1 MAFPE
6 GFLWGGATAA
16 NQCEGAYDVDG
27 KGLSTADVMSLGGR
41 GVARQVTRDGIE
53 PGLFYPSHTAI
64 DHYHHMAED
73 IALFGEMG
81 WKCYRFSIAWTR
93 IFPTGDEAEPNEAGL
108 AFYDRLFDELERWG
122 IEPLV
127 TISHFETPLGLVRK
141 FGSWESREMVECYVR
156 FARTLLTRYRG
167 RCHLWLTFNEI
178 NNMSTNPWVAAGVDS
193 TDEAVRA
200 RAAYHEFVASAE
212 VVRLAHEIDPA
223 NRVGLMYNGHLSY
236 PASCDPADVIGTMR
250 FEHLMMYYCD
260 VMCRGY
266 YPGYK
271 LRQLEREGI
280 ALPVEPGDDA
290 ILRAGTVDFVSFSYY
305 LTHVTGAKTR
315 GVLKGLQG
323 LDTGY
328 DNPHLAKSEWGWG
341 VDPQGLR
348 FLLNELYD
356 RYQLPVMVVENG
368 LGAVDGIVV
377 EDGVERIHDPYR
389 VEYLR
394 QHLEQLRLAI
404 EEDGVDVMG
413 YTCWGPIDI
422 IAASTGEMSKR
433 YGFIYVDVDDHGHG
447 SFRRIKKDSFDW
459 YREVC
464 RTNGA
469 SLEKED

>member
-1 MAFPE
+1 MAFPD

-16 NQCEGAYDVDG
+16 NQLEGAFNENG
-27 KGLSTADVMSLGGR
+27 KGLSTADVMTVGGR
-41 GVARQVTRDGIE
+41 GKRREVTKDGVD
-53 PGLFYPSHTAI
+53 PMLYYPSHVAV
-64 DHYHHMAED
+64 DHYHHMEED

-93 IFPTGDEAEPNEAGL
+93 IFPNGDETEPCEAGL

-127 TISHFETPLGLVRK
+127 TISHFETPLGLVHK
-141 FGSWESREMVECYVR
+141 FGSWESREMVDCYVR
-156 FARTLLTRYRG
+156 FARTLFERYRG

-193 TDEAVRA
+193 ADEGVRA
-200 RAAYHEFVASAE
+200 RAAYHEFLASAKA
-212 VVRLAHEIDPA
+212 VAIAHEIDPE
-223 NRVGLMYNGHLSY
+223 NKVGLMYNGHLSY
-236 PASCDPADVIGTMR
+236 PATCDPSDVIGTMK
-250 FEHLMMYYCD
+250 FEHQMMYYCD

-266 YPGYK
+266 YPAYQVRK
-271 LRQLEREGI
+271 FNREGI
-280 ALPVEPGDDA
+280 VLPEEPGDDA
-290 ILRAGTVDFVSFSYY
+290 ILREGTVDFVSFSYY
-305 LTHVTGAKTR
+305 LTHVTGQKTS

-323 LDTGY
+323 IQTGY
-328 DNPHLAKSEWGWG
+328 ENPYLEKSAWGWG

-368 LGAVDGIVV
+368 LGAVDEVVV
-377 EDGVERIHDPYR
+377 EDGVERIHDDYR
-389 VEYLR
+389 IDYLR
-394 QHLEQLRLAI
+394 KHIEQLRLAI

-413 YTCWGPIDI
+413 YTSWGPIDI

-433 YGFIYVDVDDHGHG
+433 YGFIYVDVDDAGNG
-447 SFRRIKKDSFDW
+447 SFRRIRKDSFDW
-459 YREVC
+459 YAQVC

-469 SLEKED
+469 CLE

>member
-1 MAFPE
+1 MAFPD

-16 NQCEGAYDVDG
+16 NQLEGAYNVAG
-27 KGLSTADVMSLGGR
+27 KGLSTADVMTVGGR
-41 GVARQVTRDGIE
+41 GKRRKITKDGIH
-53 PGLFYPSHTAI
+53 PDLYYPSHVAI
-64 DHYHHMAED
+64 DHYHHMEED

-81 WKCYRFSIAWTR
+81 WKWYRFSIAWTR
-93 IFPTGDEAEPNEAGL
+93 IFPNGDELEPNEEGL

-156 FARTLLTRYRG
+156 FARTLFERYRG

-193 TDEAVRA
+193 ADEGVRT
-200 RAAYHEFVASAE
+200 RAAYHEFLASAQA
-212 VVRLAHEIDPA
+212 VALAHKIDPA

-236 PASCDPADVIGTMR
+236 PASCDPSDVIGTMK

-271 LRQLEREGI
+271 LRQLAREGI
-280 ALPVEPGDDA
+280 VLPEEPGDA
-290 ILRAGTVDFVSFSYY
+290 SILRAGTVDFVSFSYY
-305 LTHVTGAKTR
+305 LTHVTGQKTG

-323 LDTGY
+323 IQTGY
-328 DNPHLAKSEWGWG
+328 DNPYLEKSAWGWG

-348 FLLNELYD
+348 FLLNELWD

-368 LGAVDGIVV
+368 LGAVDEVVV
-377 EDGVERIHDPYR
+377 EDGMERIHNPLPYR
-389 VEYLR
+389 LPAQTHR
-394 QHLEQLRLAI
+394 
-404 EEDGVDVMG
+404 
-413 YTCWGPIDI
+413 
-422 IAASTGEMSKR
+422 AAAA
-433 YGFIYVDVDDHGHG
+433 GHRG
-447 SFRRIKKDSFDW
+447 GR
-459 YREVC
+459 C
-464 RTNGA
+464 
-469 SLEKED
+469 